1 MAKLTLAKFFLHSV
15 MESIERL
22 TYILDDLFEIPV
34 IKRRVGL
41 DPIIGLVPGFGEL
54 ITLMLS
60 TVPVYYALKEGAPLR
75 VILRMLLNTT
85 IDTGIGLIP
94 FLGDI
99 FDFMFKSNRR
109 NLNLFKEW
117 RLNPEHVAKKTTWMF
132 ALVLGILFLIMT
144 GFLYLSVVVIK
155 ELGIFIS
162 SYF

>member
-1 MAKLTLAKFFLHSV
+1 MAKLFYFSSI

-60 TVPVYYALKEGAPLR
+60 TVPIYYALKEGAPLS

-117 RLNPEHVAKKTTWMF
+117 RLNPDHVAKKTTWMF

-155 ELGIFIS
+155 ELGILIN